1 MDELEIWFKY
11 LNGQVL
17 PAFIE
22 DVSKSDLRL
31 RIELLDF
38 HKKSLGLFIFYCFT
52 CSKKDPPTYEIKK
65 KHVSFCRAGH
75 KWTKKLFHKKGSTI
89 SEIHSVKYQCYHEH
103 CKSFHKLLKLGFK
116 EEEIVL
122 TSESINQSMHSR
134 KKQQIKFDAFDYE
147 IMPDEI
153 DYCEPP
159 VPLEEALDDE
169 KSSKW
174 ISFPYQDLD
183 EYYKQSVEE
192 EYDKN
197 VNMSAEMYY
206 KMFCTQR
213 LKELL
218 KSNGAVFRRCRLN
231 LKGTNRAVC
240 DFLDVDKE
248 SKLVS
253 VELRSRKNC
262 GPCFNGDEVVVQL
275 KDTKEL
281 GDDEAIVKRGTVVGV
296 LNHAFNRR
304 EYTYLCKVDPYIN
317 HLMIP
322 INGIGPKLHVI
333 REKTRF
339 DHKNMIFVYEN
350 VEEDVLHLKK
360 SCYLSQEEK
369 ETTLFVVKYVKWN
382 FTHMYPL
389 GYVCGMLRA
398 GSTVE
403 ETQAI
408 LDVIY
413 QIPNNYDLESAG
425 DDSENVEATSVA
437 SEEDLTDLLT
447 ISIDPEN
454 SKDIDDAISIEK
466 CPEGHCNLI
475 VHIANVSHYVSMGD
489 KYDQEASKRMISYYP
504 LTGVRSMLPKKL
516 SDDWCSLLEGKKRR
530 ALSIYFQCDKSGRIN
545 LDEQPIIKETL
556 IKNKKQFSYKQV
568 QRILDEN
575 RIDGDLNKFLQ
586 FLFSTSQNLRKDRL
600 KMGWMYREET
610 ESPFVTEQC
619 FEAHQLIEE
628 FMILTNFV
636 VAKFLVKKFPLVVPL
651 RCQEEPN
658 EERKNAWIEDWSYIL
673 EGSVYFDRFFGE
685 KLHKNN
691 EFVTF
696 LKATVVKMDE
706 CMKGKD
712 GHKNIIKLIGNE
724 KNHPLH
730 AIALI
735 QWFSI
740 QENAFYVC
748 SGDMDIKKKY
758 HYSLNPSGNKSEYYV
773 QFTSPIRRYLDLV
786 VHRLVKA
793 ALNNESSPY
802 SCLDVMKLCNKANII
817 LHESKKYKR
826 EVDLTKL
833 SIFLERPLFVP
844 IFISELNEN
853 LMEFVSPF
861 LPKITSRY
869 KQIKHNQLLLSDK
882 PDKQKIPETTKE
894 DLHLMW
900 DKRIFDAQKDVFH
913 KPYARQTM
921 DEVSLNPKRHVHEVQ
936 ASLWRTFLSTLCEGN
951 RDKIQLKWQEVKEKM
966 DLRNKYQMGLSE
978 VTSEMKNNDIMT
990 RPQVK
995 FSLNLKKGT
1004 YCKRILP
1011 LMLLLLILLL
1021 FIFINI
1027 LDLLIFIRN

>member
-1 MDELEIWFKY
+1 M
-11 LNGQVL
+11 
-17 PAFIE
+17 
-22 DVSKSDLRL
+22 
-31 RIELLDF
+31 
-38 HKKSLGLFIFYCFT
+38 
-52 CSKKDPPTYEIKK
+52 
-65 KHVSFCRAGH
+65 
-75 KWTKKLFHKKGSTI
+75 
-89 SEIHSVKYQCYHEH
+89 
-103 CKSFHKLLKLGFK
+103 

-122 TSESINQSMHSR
+122 LSESINQSMHSR

-147 IMPDEI
+147 IMPDNG

-169 KSSKW
+169 KGASSKW
-174 ISFPYQDLD
+174 IGFPYQDLD
-183 EYYKQSVEE
+183 EYYRQNIEE

-197 VNMSAEMYY
+197 VDMSGETYY
-206 KMFCTQR
+206 QMFCTQK

-218 KSNGAVFRRCRLN
+218 KSSGGVFKRCRLN

-240 DFLDVDKE
+240 EFLDINKD

-253 VELRSRKNC
+253 VELRSRTNC
-262 GPCFNGDEVVVQL
+262 GPCFDGDEVVVQL

-322 INGIGPKLHVI
+322 VNGIGPKLHVL
-333 REKTRF
+333 REKSMF

-360 SCYLSQEEK
+360 SCYLSHEEK
-369 ETTLFVVKYVKWN
+369 DTTLFVVKYMQWN
-382 FTHMYPL
+382 FSHMYPL

-403 ETQAI
+403 ETQVI

-413 QIPNNYDLESAG
+413 QIPNNYDLESGG
-425 DDSENVEATSVA
+425 DDPENFEAPAAA
-437 SEEDLTDLLT
+437 SEEDLTDLTDLLT

-475 VHIANVSHYVSMGD
+475 VHISDVSHYVSKGD
-489 KYDQEASKRMISYYP
+489 ECDKEASKRMTSYYP

-516 SDDWCSLLEGKKRR
+516 SDNWCSLLEGKKRR
-530 ALSIYFQCDKSGRIN
+530 TLSVYFHCDKSGRIN
-545 LDEQPIIKETL
+545 LDQKPIIKETL

-575 RIDGDLNKFLQ
+575 RMDGDLNVFVQ

-600 KMGWMYREET
+600 KMGWLYHKET
-610 ESPFVTEQC
+610 ELPFTTEQC

-628 FMILTNFV
+628 FMILTNTV

-658 EERKNAWIEDWSYIL
+658 EERKSAWIKDWSFLL
-673 EGSVYFDRFFGE
+673 EGSVYFDRFFGK
-685 KLHKNN
+685 KLHKKD

-696 LKATVVKMDE
+696 LKATVIKMDE
-706 CMKGKD
+706 CMKCMD
-712 GHKNIIKLIGNE
+712 GHKNIIQLVGNE
-724 KNHPLH
+724 SNHPLH

-740 QENAFYVC
+740 QENAFYAC
-748 SGDMDIKKKY
+748 SGDVEIKEKY
-758 HYSLNPSGNKSEYYV
+758 HYSLNPSGNKCEPYV

-802 SCLDVMKLCNKANII
+802 SCLDVMKLCSKANII
-817 LHESKKYKR
+817 LHENRKYNR
-826 EVDLTKL
+826 EVNLTKL

-853 LMEFVSPF
+853 LIEFVSPF
-861 LPKITSRY
+861 LPKIKGRY
-869 KQIKHNQLLLSDK
+869 KQIKYNQLSLSDK
-882 PDKQKIPETTKE
+882 PDKQRIPGTTKE

-900 DKRIFDAQKDVFH
+900 DKRIFDAQEDVFH
-913 KPYARQTM
+913 KSYARQTM
-921 DEVSLNPKRHVHEVQ
+921 DEVSVDPKRHIHEVK
-936 ASLWRTFLSTLCEGN
+936 ASLWRTFLSTLYEGN
-951 RDKIQLKWQEVKEKM
+951 KDEIQLKWQEVKEKM
-966 DLRNKYQMGLSE
+966 NLRNKYRMGLPE
-978 VTSEMKNNDIMT
+978 VTSEMKNNDIMA

-995 FSLNLKKGT
+995 FSLNLEKGA
-1004 YCKRILP
+1004 YYK
-1011 LMLLLLILLL
+1011 
-1021 FIFINI
+1021 NI
-1027 LDLLIFIRN
+1027 LYVTVAYFIIIYNYQYFGIVDIYLKLRNAKFHS